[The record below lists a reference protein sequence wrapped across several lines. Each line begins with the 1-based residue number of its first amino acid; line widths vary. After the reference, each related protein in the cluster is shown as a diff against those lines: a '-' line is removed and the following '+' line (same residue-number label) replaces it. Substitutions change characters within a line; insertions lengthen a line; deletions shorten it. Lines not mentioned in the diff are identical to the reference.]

1 MRFCPKN
8 APKMLEI
15 RENAPN
21 FSKMRQNFFNF
32 LKMRQKLPLYFGNVS
47 KSVAKWTTFF
57 EKTSKIF
64 LKCVWAAKLE
74 FMFLITPLSH
84 NLTHSITIFCLQFS
98 NF

>member
-32 LKMRQKLPLYFGNVS
+32 LKMRQKLPKYFGNVS
-47 KSVAKWTTFF
+47 KSD
-57 EKTSKIF
+57 SSI
-64 LKCVWAAKLE
+64 
-74 FMFLITPLSH
+74 LSGQ
-84 NLTHSITIFCLQFS
+84 CEA
-98 NF
+98 